1 MAGKRVAQGEPVQTM
16 KKGSKAGWIALGIA
30 AALVVSGVAGFCAYA
45 GGYDKVFPGVTL
57 GDKDLSGLTQQQLRQ
72 SVTPDEL
79 LSGQVTVTAGGEELG
94 ERTQRE
100 LGAYVDGG
108 SLADA
113 AWRVGREEGALGWLK
128 NGWTMLRGL
137 MGMDAPMELAVYYDD
152 AVLRSAAAE
161 LAESFDQTPVDGSYE
176 LASDGVYAT
185 KPADGRALDQPGLI
199 RALTALNGGT
209 GTVDA
214 PFEVIDRK
222 SVV

>member
-1 MAGKRVAQGEPVQTM
+1 MAGKRVALGEPVQTM

-30 AALVVSGVAGFCAYA
+30 AALVVCGIAGFCAYA

-113 AWRVGREEGALGWLK
+113 A
-128 NGWTMLRGL
+128 
-137 MGMDAPMELAVYYDD
+137 
-152 AVLRSAAAE
+152 
-161 LAESFDQTPVDGSYE
+161 
-176 LASDGVYAT
+176 
-185 KPADGRALDQPGLI
+185 
-199 RALTALNGGT
+199 
-209 GTVDA
+209 
-214 PFEVIDRK
+214 
-222 SVV
+222 

>member
-1 MAGKRVAQGEPVQTM
+1 MAGKRVALGESVQTI

-30 AALVVSGVAGFCAYA
+30 AALVVCGVAGFCAYA

-113 AWRVGREEGALGWLK
+113 AWRVGREEGALGWLQ

-161 LAESFDQTPVDGSYE
+161 LAESFDQAPVDGSYE

-185 KPADGRALDQPGLI
+185 KP
-199 RALTALNGGT
+199 TAGPWT
-209 GTVDA
+209 SRV
-214 PFEVIDRK
+214 
-222 SVV
+222 